1 LRNQAAPL
9 GRAVFGAA
17 VTVLVAALV
26 LLAVDLLRH
35 LDERATRGVLSSDG
49 SDDRTMR

>member
-1 LRNQAAPL
+1 V
-9 GRAVFGAA
+9 AVLIAA
-17 VTVLVAALV
+17 VA

-35 LDERATRGVLSSDG
+35 LDERAPEGVLSSNG